1 MLLDWLG
8 KKNNEEKLKKISIMI
23 ENAIDKTVIN
33 KDTRTPDIG
42 GKLSTKEFTKKLIEN
57 LVS

>member
-1 MLLDWLG
+1 
-8 KKNNEEKLKKISIMI
+8 MI

-42 GKLSTKEFTKKLIEN
+42 ESCLPKN
-57 LVS
+57 LQKN

>member
-1 MLLDWLG
+1 
-8 KKNNEEKLKKISIMI
+8 MI

>member
-1 MLLDWLG
+1 
-8 KKNNEEKLKKISIMI
+8 MI

-33 KDTRTPDIG
+33 KDTRTQTW